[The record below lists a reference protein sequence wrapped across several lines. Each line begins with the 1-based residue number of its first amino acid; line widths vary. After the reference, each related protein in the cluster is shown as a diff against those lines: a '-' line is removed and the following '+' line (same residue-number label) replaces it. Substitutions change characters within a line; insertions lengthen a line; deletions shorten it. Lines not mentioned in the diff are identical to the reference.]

1 MNCCKGCGV
10 EVQAVVYTLPTGRQI
25 AVASTYCRACEA
37 RQGRPD
43 SREKALEAAGIP
55 RRFQGFDLRGRLS
68 RKLEPADEGRR
79 ASIAAI
85 KSRIA
90 RPGPDGRLAHSA
102 YAYGPTGTYK
112 TTALSAMFATLLLD
126 WEPERIEDDRDKDGP
141 YQVVRPRRIAAQGRK
156 SGLWLTVQA
165 FKDTLG
171 GSDRQAKQD
180 MRDKVRTVDLLLL
193 DDFGLAAPAWVWTE
207 LDGMIVERHA
217 HGRAML
223 VTSNRR
229 LGDIAQEVRD
239 ITGDQNVGDRIRS
252 RLLDMCGEPVE
263 FGGADLRGDDRR

>member
-141 YQVVRPRRIAAQGRK
+141 YQVVRPRRIAE
-156 SGLWLTVQA
+156 
-165 FKDTLG
+165 
-171 GSDRQAKQD
+171 QD